1 MSEITIRT
9 AEPADAAAIAEIC
22 GSSLGDECSETV
34 VRERISWLDTSREHV
49 FVAVKDGR
57 VIGFVHADIYIP
69 LYFDTLVNILGLA
82 VAEGSKRL
90 GAGRKLM
97 EAVEEWAGEIG
108 AVGIRL
114 NSGGS
119 RTGAHEFYRTIG
131 FGDEKTQIR
140 FFKEL

>member
-9 AEPADAAAIAEIC
+9 AEPADAANIAEIC
-22 GSSLGDECSETV
+22 GSSLGYECSEAM

-49 FVAVKDGR
+49 FVAVKDGE
-57 VIGFVHADIYIP
+57 VIGFIHADIYIP

-82 VAEGSKRL
+82 VADGSKRL

-108 AVGIRL
+108 AAGIRL

-119 RTGAHEFYRTIG
+119 RTDAHAFYRAIG

-140 FFKEL
+140 FFKDM